1 MQFLS
6 IIGPMVAIAGL
17 VSASVLPVLPILRE
31 QEKERQQMG
40 RISNPLAYSSRPQPP
55 VSAIKRADAGFY
67 FCTNADFQGLCFRDQ
82 SPFGT
87 CVTVEDDLL
96 GVPDQFGNTVS
107 SASVDSGSQCVL
119 FRDSKC
125 QGPNVTVAYPGSAN
139 LDLNHFNDVMSSF
152 RCNKI

>member
-87 CVTVEDDLL
+87 CGMYQVLVGLL
-96 GVPDQFGNTVS
+96 SCVAIFKKSICGNKN
-107 SASVDSGSQCVL
+107 A
-119 FRDSKC
+119 
-125 QGPNVTVAYPGSAN
+125 
-139 LDLNHFNDVMSSF
+139 DVK
-152 RCNKI
+152 NEI